1 MIVIYLDIGDIV
13 ESLRCRYVL
22 NDKERQHLK
31 PLGIWSSQLGATLS
45 DEIVHPEPEDL
56 DIITAVSIKHG
67 NLVDSITLHY
77 GSGSMVKAGGN
88 GGSTNVRVDVDV
100 AGGER
105 VIGFYGGIFL
115 QIRPLYYTS
124 GYLYCDR
131 INYIFTGVGG
141 HLHHFGVVLFRPGL
155 ISPQYNPPASLSNN
169 VLEAALCDLAS
180 KHRLWSNRISTLLL
194 QQVCTSLLYVLILY
208 FANSYRMF
216 VLGLGS
222 FVSFQCLFAV
232 QWQ

>member
-88 GGSTNVRVDVDV
+88 GGSTNARVDVDV

-105 VIGFYGGIFL
+105 VIGFYGGIIFYKL
-115 QIRPLYYTS
+115 DHFIILLLIYAVIVSIIFSQVSEAIYITLVSCCFDRGLSPHNTIRPRHCQIMCWRRPCVT
-124 GYLYCDR
+124 
-131 INYIFTGVGG
+131 
-141 HLHHFGVVLFRPGL
+141 LHRNTDFGPIEFL
-155 ISPQYNPPASLSNN
+155 
-169 VLEAALCDLAS
+169 LCCYS
-180 KHRLWSNRISTLLL
+180 RYVHR
-194 QQVCTSLLYVLILY
+194 CCMY
-208 FANSYRMF
+208 
-216 VLGLGS
+216 
-222 FVSFQCLFAV
+222 
-232 QWQ
+232 